1 MVFLLA
7 VIVLVLTSTIKVLR
21 EWERGV
27 ILRLGKFQDV
37 RGPGIIIVIPLIERM
52 FRINT
57 RLVTVDVPP
66 QDIITK
72 DNVTMNVNAVVFF
85 RVLSPKEAVI
95 NVENFYD
102 ATFQKAQTVLRT
114 VLGQTELDELLA
126 GRDSINARLQAI
138 LDAETDQWGIKVE
151 AVEIKHV
158 DLPQGMQRAMARQAE
173 AERERRAKIIAAEG
187 EFQASARLSEA
198 ANVMSQN
205 PMSLQLRFL
214 QTLAEVATENNSTLI
229 FPVPI
234 DLVKPLLEMGERMEQ
249 QRLRGDNPPPQAPPP
264 PAAPTPPDAQ
274 KRQSPPP
281 VATGLVNRP
290 ASACWVRPRGL
301 GRGRHALR

>member
-1 MVFLLA
+1 MPNTVFLIA
-7 VIVLVLTSTIKVLR
+7 VIVLILTSTIKVLR

-27 ILRLGKFQDV
+27 ILRLGKYQGV
-37 RGPGIIIVIPLIERM
+37 RGPGIIIVIPIIERM

-85 RVLSPKEAVI
+85 RVLSPREAVV

-102 ATFQKAQTVLRT
+102 ATYQKAQTVLRN
-114 VLGQTELDELLA
+114 VLGQTELDEILT
-126 GRDSINARLQAI
+126 GRDSINIQLQEI

-158 DLPQGMQRAMARQAE
+158 DLPQEMQRAMARQAE
-173 AERERRAKIIAAEG
+173 AERERRAKIISAEG
-187 EFQASARLSEA
+187 EFQASSRLAEA
-198 ANVMSQN
+198 ADVMGQH

-234 DLVKPLLEMGERMEQ
+234 DLVKPLVEMGERMSQ
-249 QRLRGDNPPPQAPPP
+249 QRLNGNDAPSLEAGTPSP
-264 PAAPTPPDAQ
+264 ETPTPPDAQ
-274 KRQSPPP
+274 
-281 VATGLVNRP
+281 
-290 ASACWVRPRGL
+290 
-301 GRGRHALR
+301 

>member
-1 MVFLLA
+1 MVFLIA
-7 VIVLVLTSTIKVLR
+7 VIILILTSTIKVLR

-27 ILRLGKFQDV
+27 ILRLGKFHSV
-37 RGPGIIIVIPLIERM
+37 RGPGIIIVIPMIERM

-85 RVLSPKEAVI
+85 RVLSPREAVV

-102 ATFQKAQTVLRT
+102 ATFQKAQTVLRN
-114 VLGQTELDELLA
+114 VLGQSELDELLT
-126 GRDSINARLQAI
+126 GRDSINIQLQEI

-158 DLPQGMQRAMARQAE
+158 DLPQEMQRAMARQAE
-173 AERERRAKIIAAEG
+173 AERERRAKIISAEG
-187 EFQASARLSEA
+187 EFQASTRLAEA
-198 ANVMSQN
+198 ADVMARH
-205 PMSLQLRFL
+205 PISLQLRFL

-234 DLVKPLLEMGERMEQ
+234 DLVKPLMEMGERMTQ
-249 QRLRGDNPPPQAPPP
+249 QRLADNAPPP
-264 PAAPTPPDAQ
+264 LATAGPAPGTPTPPDAQ
-274 KRQSPPP
+274 
-281 VATGLVNRP
+281 
-290 ASACWVRPRGL
+290 
-301 GRGRHALR
+301 

>member
-1 MVFLLA
+1 MPNTVFLIA
-7 VIVLVLTSTIKVLR
+7 VIILVLTSTIKVLR

-27 ILRLGKFQDV
+27 ILRLGKFQGV
-37 RGPGIIIVIPLIERM
+37 RGPGIIIVIPIIERM
-52 FRINT
+52 FRVNT

-85 RVLSPKEAVI
+85 RVLSPREAVV

-102 ATFQKAQTVLRT
+102 ATYQKAQTVLRN
-114 VLGQTELDELLA
+114 VLGQTELDELLT
-126 GRDSINARLQAI
+126 GRDSLNSQLQEI

-158 DLPQGMQRAMARQAE
+158 DLPQEMQRAMARQAE
-173 AERERRAKIIAAEG
+173 AERERRAKIISAEG
-187 EFQASARLSEA
+187 EFQASTRLAEA
-198 ANVMSQN
+198 ADVMGQH

-214 QTLAEVATENNSTLI
+214 QTLSEVATENNSTLI

-234 DLVKPLLEMGERMEQ
+234 DLVKPLVEMGERMTQ
-249 QRLRGDNPPPQAPPP
+249 QRLNGNDAPALEAGASPPET
-264 PAAPTPPDAQ
+264 PTPPGAQ
-274 KRQSPPP
+274 
-281 VATGLVNRP
+281 
-290 ASACWVRPRGL
+290 
-301 GRGRHALR
+301 

>member
-1 MVFLLA
+1 MSNMVFLIA
-7 VIVLVLTSTIKVLR
+7 VIVLIITSTIKVLR

-27 ILRLGKFQDV
+27 ILRLGKFQGV
-37 RGPGIIIVIPLIERM
+37 RGPGIIIVIPVIERM

-85 RVLSPKEAVI
+85 RVLSPREAVV

-102 ATFQKAQTVLRT
+102 ATYQKAQTVLRN
-114 VLGQTELDELLA
+114 VLGQTELDELLT
-126 GRDSINARLQAI
+126 GRDSINAQLQSI

-151 AVEIKHV
+151 SVEIKHV
-158 DLPQGMQRAMARQAE
+158 DLPQEMQRAMARQAE
-173 AERERRAKIIAAEG
+173 AERERRAKIISAEG
-187 EFQASARLSEA
+187 EYQASTRLSEA
-198 ANVMSQN
+198 ADVMGRH

-214 QTLAEVATENNSTLI
+214 QTLSEVATENNSTLI

-234 DLVKPLLEMGERMEQ
+234 DLVKPLMEMGERMER
-249 QRLRGDNPPPQAPPP
+249 QRLNGGTDTPPRTAAAPPEE
-264 PAAPTPPDAQ
+264 PTPPGAQ
-274 KRQSPPP
+274 
-281 VATGLVNRP
+281 
-290 ASACWVRPRGL
+290 
-301 GRGRHALR
+301 

>member
-1 MVFLLA
+1 MPNMVFSIA
-7 VIVLVLTSTIKVLR
+7 VIVLILTSTIKVLR

-27 ILRLGKFQDV
+27 ILRLGKYQGV
-37 RGPGIIIVIPLIERM
+37 RGPGIIIVIPIIERM

-85 RVLSPKEAVI
+85 RVLSPREAVV

-102 ATFQKAQTVLRT
+102 ATYQKAQTVLRN
-114 VLGQTELDELLA
+114 VLGQTELDELLT
-126 GRDSINARLQAI
+126 GRDSINTQLQEI

-158 DLPQGMQRAMARQAE
+158 DLPQEMQRAMARQAE
-173 AERERRAKIIAAEG
+173 AERERRAKIISAEG
-187 EFQASARLSEA
+187 EFQASTRLAEA
-198 ANVMSQN
+198 ANVMGQH

-214 QTLAEVATENNSTLI
+214 QTLSEVATENNSTLI

-234 DLVKPLLEMGERMEQ
+234 DLVKPLMEMGERMEQ
-249 QRLRGDNPPPQAPPP
+249 QRLNGGNGTPSLAAAAPPEE
-264 PAAPTPPDAQ
+264 PTPPGAQ
-274 KRQSPPP
+274 
-281 VATGLVNRP
+281 
-290 ASACWVRPRGL
+290 
-301 GRGRHALR
+301 

>member
-1 MVFLLA
+1 MPNTVFLMA
-7 VIVLVLTSTIKVLR
+7 VIILILTSTIKVLR

-27 ILRLGKFQDV
+27 ILRLGKYQGV
-37 RGPGIIIVIPLIERM
+37 RGPGIIIVIPIIERM

-85 RVLSPKEAVI
+85 RVLSPREAVV

-102 ATFQKAQTVLRT
+102 ATFQKAQTVLRN
-114 VLGQTELDELLA
+114 VLGQTELDGLLT
-126 GRDSINARLQAI
+126 GRDSINTQLQEI

-158 DLPQGMQRAMARQAE
+158 DLPQEMQRAMARQAE
-173 AERERRAKIIAAEG
+173 AERERRAKIISAEG
-187 EFQASARLSEA
+187 EFQASTRLSEA
-198 ANVMSQN
+198 ASVMGQN

-214 QTLAEVATENNSTLI
+214 QTLSEVATENNSTLI

-234 DLVKPLLEMGERMEQ
+234 DLVKPLMEMGERMAQE
-249 QRLRGDNPPPQAPPP
+249 RLNGNDAPPP
-264 PAAPTPPDAQ
+264 LAAAEAQPEAPTPPDEQ
-274 KRQSPPP
+274 
-281 VATGLVNRP
+281 
-290 ASACWVRPRGL
+290 
-301 GRGRHALR
+301 